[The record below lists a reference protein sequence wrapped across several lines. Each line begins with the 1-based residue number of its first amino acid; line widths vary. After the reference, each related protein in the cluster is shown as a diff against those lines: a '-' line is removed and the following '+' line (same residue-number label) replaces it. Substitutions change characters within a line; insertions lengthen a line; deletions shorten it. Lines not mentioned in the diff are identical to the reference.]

1 MSCKAIPDYAKSFK
15 KQYIFL
21 LGLDSEFS
29 HIRQYLLHYE
39 IEEGNLKEK
48 SKTIERLY
56 KIIKKYQYGLKS
68 GLFKDLSEEYL
79 NFEVFLNIED
89 LEMMVSDYL
98 GCYADFYRE
107 GKETLNKKKIYEKN
121 VDKDF
126 LGLRKLIDTLSYEVI
141 K

>member
-1 MSCKAIPDYAKSFK
+1 MACKAIPDYAKSFK

-29 HIRQYLLHYE
+29 HILQYLLHYE
-39 IEEGNLKEK
+39 IEEGILKEK

-56 KIIKKYQYGLKS
+56 KIIKKYQDGLKS
-68 GLFKDLSEEYL
+68 GIFKDLSEVSL

-98 GCYADFYRE
+98 GCYADFDRE
-107 GKETLNKKKIYEKN
+107 GKETLNKKKI
-121 VDKDF
+121 
-126 LGLRKLIDTLSYEVI
+126 
-141 K
+141 